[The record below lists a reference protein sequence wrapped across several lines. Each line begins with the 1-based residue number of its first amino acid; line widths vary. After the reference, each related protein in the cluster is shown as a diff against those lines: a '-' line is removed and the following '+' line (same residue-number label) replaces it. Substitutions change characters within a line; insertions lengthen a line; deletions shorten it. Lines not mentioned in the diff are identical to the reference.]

1 MKKILIIIFLL
12 TISCSNNKVVRNNG
26 LVALE
31 IKANKIEVSK
41 ANKNDVLTIIGK
53 PSTTSLFDDNI
64 WFYIQRE
71 KVNQSVIKLGKS
83 KINKNNVLEINFD
96 NYGVVSQKKLYVL
109 DNMNNL
115 KIDKNVTNKKYDNQ
129 SSIGKLLKSLEQKV
143 NAPKNSRKN

>member
-1 MKKILIIIFLL
+1 MKIIILFLFLL
-12 TISCSNNKVVRNNG
+12 TISCSNNKVVRNHG

-143 NAPKNSRKN
+143 NAPKNSREN